1 MKKFS
6 EYLENVNEARNI
18 NVDIAIDA
26 INKITKPMFQMFG
39 KALESIHNLD
49 DKNNYVNF
57 RKVEKIGWDFVQHS
71 SSCMGH

>member
-26 INKITKPMFQMFG
+26 INKITKSMFPMFG
-39 KALESIHNLD
+39 KALESINNLD
-49 DKNNYVNF
+49 
-57 RKVEKIGWDFVQHS
+57 EKIT
-71 SSCMGH
+71 M